1 MVKALGFLFLCL
13 IFISCDKIL
22 YLDEVP
28 PRGFETKSFKVQNF
42 DRIEINN
49 AFFVTIVKSNE
60 FKVDVKGAGED
71 IDDLD
76 IEVSNGKLE
85 IRYDQRI
92 RIKKPRRYKMEMVI
106 STSEIKEIEVKSASD
121 TEIRGFDEIA
131 NLKASISSASK
142 LRINNSINKLFAE
155 ISGASTLVLAQKTK
169 EIDVEIKSSSSL
181 EAFEAFAEKAFLEL
195 KEASKAELSVSD
207 LLEVSASGASRVTY
221 KGDPKIVE
229 DLKSGSK
236 IKKE

>member
-1 MVKALGFLFLCL
+1 MLRPIVFFFLSLV
-13 IFISCDKIL
+13 FISCDKIL

-42 DRIEINN
+42 DRIEVNN
-49 AFFVTIVKSNE
+49 AFFVTVIKSSE

-85 IRYDQRI
+85 LRYDQRI
-92 RIKKPRRYKMEMVI
+92 RIKKPRRYKMEVVI
-106 STSEIKEIEVKSASD
+106 STSDLKEIEVKSASD
-121 TEIRGFDEIA
+121 TEIRGFDEID
-131 NLKASISSASK
+131 NLQASISSASK
-142 LRINNSINKLFAE
+142 LRINSSINRLFAE
-155 ISGASTLVLAQKTK
+155 ITGASTLVLAKKTK

-195 KEASKAELSVSD
+195 KEASKAEVSVSD